1 MPGSLSTFKVA
12 VLSAICAAFALLFVL
27 AQPAAAQLSFK
38 PTAEAVQEDKLLN
51 ALKEGDKITG
61 RISIPDAMAS
71 SLIQPAG
78 RDWRDFH
85 RGKLPII
92 GGVAIIGMFAVLA
105 IFLTV
110 RGRVRV
116 QGGFSGAKLLRFAS
130 FERFTHWLTA
140 SCFIVLAL
148 TGLNISFGRSLILP
162 LFGPEAF
169 STMSAWAKLA
179 HDYLAFPFMLG
190 LVIMFL
196 IWIKDNIPGKLDWQ
210 WLKQGGGI
218 LSEGKHPPARRFN
231 AGQKGIFWIV
241 IIGGVLMSL
250 SGWFLLFPYLPANV
264 TALQFWTVIHAVIA
278 MLFIA
283 AMMAHIYIGSIGMEG
298 AFDAMGTGEVDLNWA
313 KEHHSLWVAEEQ
325 AKGDAPSGSTPRA
338 VPAE

>member
-1 MPGSLSTFKVA
+1 MPSSLSILKASFPRA
-12 VLSAICAAFALLFVL
+12 LCAAMALLFVL
-27 AQPAAAQLSFK
+27 AHPAAAQLSFK
-38 PTAEAVQEDKLLN
+38 PTAESVHEDQLLN

-61 RISIPDAMAS
+61 RITIPDAMAA

-85 RGKLPII
+85 RSKLPIL
-92 GGVAIIGMFAVLA
+92 GGVAILGMVVLLA
-105 IFLTV
+105 IFLMV
-110 RGRVRV
+110 RGRIRV
-116 QGGFSGAKLLRFAS
+116 EHGFSGRKMLRFAS

-148 TGLNISFGRSLILP
+148 SGLNISFGRVLILP

-169 STMSAWAKLA
+169 ATMSTYAKYV

-196 IWIKDNIPGKLDWQ
+196 IWVKDNIPGRLDVLWI
-210 WLKQGGGI
+210 KQGGGI
-218 LSEGKHPPARRFN
+218 LANGRHPPAKRFN

-241 IIGGVLMSL
+241 IIGGTLMSL

-283 AMMAHIYIGSIGMEG
+283 AMLAHIYIGTVGMEG
-298 AFDAMGTGEVDLNWA
+298 AFDAMGTGDVDVNWA
-313 KEHHSLWVAEEQ
+313 KEHHSLWVEEEQ
-325 AKGDAPSGSTPRA
+325 KKGRAQSGGTARA